1 MLCAA
6 KENFWFIQHTARFI
20 MYNFHIIL
28 FFSGKQK
35 FTYCLVYVL
44 LLHDNSEIKHS
55 TNSIVPILS
64 LYGLAKKKFLPIQN
78 LLICQA
84 ARNSSLL
91 SEEKIE
97 LTVLIQS
104 NQIFKGSCA
113 GTIEPTKM

>member
-1 MLCAA
+1 
-6 KENFWFIQHTARFI
+6 

-35 FTYCLVYVL
+35 FTYYLVVYVL

-64 LYGLAKKKFLPIQN
+64 LYGLAKKILPIQN

-97 LTVLIQS
+97 LTVLIQ
-104 NQIFKGSCA
+104 
-113 GTIEPTKM
+113 